1 MDFPVRHVAEKPGV
15 SVQRIRAVTAAI
27 TGCDGTMIRVR
38 TEVALVIRKIKHRHA
53 FGEKRRVPHL
63 DGLAGNDLDAAR
75 ADTIR
80 RLLVIIRRY
89 KRTLRRVN
97 AVASDLREKHRVP
110 HLDGLAGNDLDA
122 ARAVTIRRLLV
133 IIRRYKR
140 TLRRVNAVA
149 A

>member
-27 TGCDGTMIRVR
+27 TGCDGEMIRVR

-53 FGEKRRVPHL
+53 FGEKHRVPHL

-80 RLLVIIRRY
+80 RLLVIIRR
-89 KRTLRRVN
+89 
-97 AVASDLREKHRVP
+97 H
-110 HLDGLAGNDLDA
+110 
-122 ARAVTIRRLLV
+122 
-133 IIRRYKR
+133 KR

-149 A
+149 AVTGQPVSYTHLTLPT